1 MTINEHISRF
11 AGLPVTAFDPHL
23 DVPADPAAYAWRVD
37 TDYDGGAEL
46 FKLRFD
52 GLVNADW
59 AHRVT
64 ALVIGEWGEAYDHTA
79 PIDALVAAADRLPAL
94 RALFV
99 GEMTFDEQEIS
110 WIQQG
115 DVTPLLRAYP
125 RLEILSVRGAEGL
138 RLEPLRHDRLRELTI
153 ESGGLPAHVVRAVG
167 ECELPALQHLELWL
181 GTDNYG
187 GDATADDLAPI
198 LSGTRLPALTSLALR
213 DAELADQ
220 FAAAVAGAPVV
231 ARLERL
237 DLSLGVLTDVG
248 GAALLAG
255 QPLTHLKQ
263 LDLHHHFLSETMMD
277 RLSAELE
284 AAGVELDLGDAG
296 DPDDDDRFISVS
308 E

>member
-11 AGLPVTAFDPHL
+11 AGLPVAAFDPHG

-46 FKLRFD
+46 FQLRFD

-59 AHRVT
+59 AHLVT
-64 ALVIGEWGEAYDHTA
+64 ALVIGEWGEAYDSPA
-79 PIDALVAAADRLPAL
+79 PIEALVAAADRLPAL
-94 RALFV
+94 RALFL
-99 GEMTFDEQEIS
+99 GEMTYDEQEIS
-110 WIQQG
+110 WITQG

-125 RLEILSVRGAEGL
+125 RLEVLSVRGAVS
-138 RLEPLRHDRLRELTI
+138 LELAPVRHDRLRELTF

-181 GTDNYG
+181 GTANYG
-187 GDATADDLAPI
+187 GDATAEDLAAI
-198 LSGTRLPALTSLALR
+198 LSGTRLPALTSLGVR
-213 DAELADQ
+213 DCEIVDQ
-220 FAAAVAGAPVV
+220 IAAALAGAPVV
-231 ARLERL
+231 ARLEQL
-237 DLSLGVLTDVG
+237 DLSLGVLTDAG

-255 QPLTHLKQ
+255 QPLTHLKR
-263 LDLHHHFLSETMMD
+263 LDLHHHFLSEPMMD

-284 AAGVELDLGDAG
+284 AVGVELDLNDAG